1 MFSAIR
7 PLHFGSSSSSSGGEA
22 GGGAD
27 DTYVYGGV
35 GSMTNIPPAP
45 VPPLIPS
52 TMRSPS
58 IGSDVGASP
67 PATPPRVA
75 GVAARAAERRRR
87 SPPAPEMPYTP
98 EFVNEYRTRIKADPD
113 PEAQFTY
120 AMYLIEVAR
129 RMHEPADSK
138 AARRARD
145 ALLAESIKLV
155 KRLAAAA
162 PPYAEAQFFLANCY
176 GNGSLGM
183 QVDHAKSYHLYVQ
196 ASKQNHAAATYRTA
210 VCNEI
215 GAGTKS
221 NAARALLFYRKAA
234 SLGDTAGM
242 YKLGMVLLHGALGQP
257 PVPREAI
264 VWLRRAAG
272 QADEDNPHALHEL
285 ALLHENAD
293 NGVVVPDD
301 VLARNLFMQAA
312 QLGYTPSQ
320 VKLGD
325 IYANG
330 LLGFPVDARAS
341 IGWHT
346 LAANRGDG
354 HSELAL
360 SGWFLTGAP
369 GVLQQSD
376 TEAYLWARRAAG
388 KGVPKAEY
396 AVGYYTEAGIGVAA
410 DADEARRWYAR
421 AAAQGDARAQR
432 RLADMRAALPRG
444 SRRDDSDCTI
454 M

>member
-1 MFSAIR
+1 MR
-7 PLHFGSSSSSSGGEA
+7 PPSVSSDA
-22 GGGAD
+22 A
-27 DTYVYGGV
+27 
-35 GSMTNIPPAP
+35 
-45 VPPLIPS
+45 L
-52 TMRSPS
+52 
-58 IGSDVGASP
+58 SP
-67 PATPPRVA
+67 PASPARLGT
-75 GVAARAAERRRR
+75 RAAERRRR
-87 SPPAPEMPYTP
+87 SPHTMPYTT

-129 RMHEPADSK
+129 RIHDPADSR
-138 AARRARD
+138 AARRTRD

-196 ASKQNHAAATYRTA
+196 ASKQNHAAATYRSA

-221 NAARALLFYRKAA
+221 NPARALLFYRKAA

-242 YKLGMVLLHGALGQP
+242 YKLGMILLHGALGQP

-285 ALLHENAD
+285 ALLHENVD
-293 NGVVVPDD
+293 NGVVAPDA

-320 VKLGD
+320 VRLGD

-330 LLGFPVDARAS
+330 LLGCPVDARAS

-346 LAANRGDG
+346 LAANKGDG

-360 SGWFLTGAP
+360 SGWFLTGAS

-388 KGVPKAEY
+388 KGISKAEY

-410 DADEARRWYAR
+410 DIDEARRWYAR

-432 RLADMRAALPRG
+432 RLADIRASLPRG
-444 SRRDDSDCTI
+444 SRRDDSDCII